1 MTKISHPTLS
11 KIRSLQL
18 SCPYNNQARPLDDAD
33 ERERE
38 RERERRTIAF
48 RFFGERVDGLVH
60 GAFSLEFRLNIFG

>member
-11 KIRSLQL
+11 KKRSLQL

-38 RERERRTIAF
+38 RERERDVLLLLDF
-48 RFFGERVDGLVH
+48 LVSVWM
-60 GAFSLEFRLNIFG
+60 AWFMVLLVWSSD